1 MRLKMAIAFSI
12 VFGGW
17 AVPATSQQLPADEG
31 GKSYFHKAELS
42 RFDPGAGARRD
53 TEWPYERLV
62 GDRGV
67 FLTDRITG
75 ATLAVPSAP
84 AVPKPPVDSGGPQ
97 TTSYPRP
104 LTDNADAHSAE
115 VRRYLVSAGIR
126 EEEVSGTHVTT
137 TMAGGG
143 PVSAGVQP
151 AESRLLWYT
160 THLDRAVGGVV
171 VEGSYAFAALDADGR
186 AITEGAY
193 WPPLSAR
200 VVERAQAFR
209 RKLESGTG
217 LSDFQAAVRRQQ
229 PIVREATGEV
239 KIVHTAGSYHG
250 EFVAQAL
257 YVVVVRNPNGGKA
270 QILRFDDTGAPVRM
284 PDEVPSGFDSEKQR

>member
-1 MRLKMAIAFSI
+1 MRLRTAIAFL
-12 VFGGW
+12 VVCGGW
-17 AVPATSQQLPADEG
+17 AVPATSQQPPAVE
-31 GKSYFHKAELS
+31 GKSYVHKAEVS

-75 ATLAVPSAP
+75 AILAVPSAP
-84 AVPKPPVDSGGPQ
+84 AVPKPPVDGGAPQ
-97 TTSYPRP
+97 ATFYPRP
-104 LTDNADAHSAE
+104 LTDNADAHSAD
-115 VRRYLVSAGIR
+115 VRRYLVSTGIP

-143 PVSAGVQP
+143 PVSGGVQP
-151 AESRLLWYT
+151 SESRLLWYT
-160 THLDRAVGGVV
+160 THLERTVGGVA

-186 AITEGAY
+186 VITEGAY
-193 WPPLSAR
+193 WPSLSAK

-209 RKLESGTG
+209 QKLESGTG

-239 KIVHTAGSYHG
+239 KIVHTAGLYHG

-257 YVVVVRNPNGGKA
+257 YVVVARNPNGGKA
-270 QILRFDDTGAPVRM
+270 QILRFDDTGAPVRV
-284 PDEVPSGFDSEKQR
+284 PDEVSSGFDSEKQR

>member
-1 MRLKMAIAFSI
+1 MRLNTAIAFWL
-12 VFGGW
+12 VCGGW
-17 AVPATSQQLPADEG
+17 AMPATSQQVPGVE
-31 GKSYFHKAELS
+31 GKSYVQKAELS
-42 RFDPGAGARRD
+42 RFDLGVGARRD

-62 GDRGV
+62 GAKGV

-75 ATLAVPSAP
+75 ATLAIPTAP
-84 AVPKPPVDSGGPQ
+84 AIPKPPLDGGAPQ
-97 TTSYPRP
+97 ATSYPQP
-104 LTDNADAHSAE
+104 LSDNADAHSAE
-115 VRRYLVSAGIR
+115 VRKYLISTGIP

-143 PVSAGVQP
+143 PVSGGVQP
-151 AESRLLWYT
+151 SESRLLWYT
-160 THLDRAVGGVV
+160 THLDRAVGGIA
-171 VEGSYAFAALDADGR
+171 VEGSYAFAALDGNGR

-193 WPPLSAR
+193 WPSISAR
-200 VVERAQAFR
+200 IVDRAQAFR

-217 LSDFQAAVRRQQ
+217 LSDFLAAVRRQQ

-250 EFVAQAL
+250 EFVAQPL

-284 PDEVPSGFDSEKQR
+284 PDEVPSGLDSEKQR